1 MRSHFFPGFTWRSQ
15 ALAVSLACLLA
26 LVCSCGPKEPPL
38 SPAAQKFKSEIL
50 HELKAVSAA
59 LVQPVVERNVDA
71 MNKALAES
79 FSNAEKT
86 GKPLPAAMGV
96 IDPNGFVLA
105 RYPTASGAGEQ
116 FSDYQVFKEVMKT
129 KRIGKQVLYRADGS
143 RHYVILVP
151 LLSES
156 NLVGFFATAFRAA
169 ELQDNWQVSGQ
180 EFMVI
185 DFNK

>member
-1 MRSHFFPGFTWRSQ
+1 MRIRFFPGFFLRPQ

-26 LVCSCGPKEPPL
+26 FVCSCGPKEPRL

-50 HELKAVSAA
+50 NELKAVSAA
-59 LVQPVVERNVDA
+59 LMQPVVERNVDA
-71 MNKALAES
+71 MNKALAEG
-79 FSNAEKT
+79 FLKAEKA
-86 GKPLPAAMGV
+86 GAPLPAAMAV

-105 RYPTASGAGEQ
+105 RYPAANGSGEQ

-143 RHYVILVP
+143 RNYVILAP

-156 NLVGFFATAFRAA
+156 NLVGFFAIVFRAA

>member
-1 MRSHFFPGFTWRSQ
+1 L
-15 ALAVSLACLLA
+15 ALACG
-26 LVCSCGPKEPPL
+26 CGPKEPRL

-50 HELKAVSAA
+50 PELKAVSAA
-59 LVQPVVERNVDA
+59 LMQPVGQRDVDA
-71 MNKALAES
+71 MNKALREG
-79 FSNAEKT
+79 FLKAEKA
-86 GKPLPAAMGV
+86 GKPLPAGMGV
-96 IDPNGFVLA
+96 LDPNGFILA
-105 RYPTASGAGEQ
+105 RYPAASGAGEQ

-143 RHYVILVP
+143 QHYVILAP

-156 NLVGFFATAFRAA
+156 NLVGFFAIVFRAA
-169 ELQDNWQVSGQ
+169 ELQDKWQVSGQ